1 MKQISIYFGKQ
12 QDGFLGS
19 TADIIALQSVEDEE
33 ANKLVKA
40 LTDKEVDWFGIKTS
54 RGTKIIHLP
63 NILWLDVNDVE
74 EGNKNE

>member
-1 MKQISIYFGKQ
+1 MKQINIYFGKQ
-12 QDGFLGS
+12 ADGFLGS

-33 ANKLVKA
+33 ANKLVET
-40 LTDKEVDWFGIKTS
+40 LTNKEVDWFAIKTS

-74 EGNKNE
+74 QEGDKE